1 MIGIRYGNWAFSFE
15 SSLGAW
21 RANLVIPLHKS
32 SEGCLRSFSEGADV
46 LLGTLNEFAM
56 TQAQNRPN
64 EEALMRVFSNTD
76 MAAAMN
82 PEVAGDVGMNMET
95 SAIGW
100 VNANDD
106 VFNDVRDIAHHVN
119 TNFITVA

>member
-1 MIGIRYGNWAFSFE
+1 MYKGFSFE